1 MHWFKLSSCNT
12 VFFMIFKEFLRLR
25 RYSST
30 FLVPWMQSEKDYE
43 IVVKTLNSVY
53 SIWPDFFFFVLFE
66 NGQFYNVVSTLTN
79 VLKLDVEIENVVS
92 TLSNINHT
100 TLKYTTLIRRWFDVV
115 LLRDVISTER
125 NVETTLKFLLGKNSQ
140 TCAINLPFR
149 SSQNVRIVFC

>member
-1 MHWFKLSSCNT
+1 
-12 VFFMIFKEFLRLR
+12 
-25 RYSST
+25 
-30 FLVPWMQSEKDYE
+30 MQSEKDYE

-53 SIWPDFFFFVLFE
+53 SIWNDFFFFVLFE
-66 NGQFYNVVSTLTN
+66 NGHFYNVVSTLTN

-125 NVETTLKFLLGKNSQ
+125 NVETTLKFLLGKNCLRPALLIYLLGHPK
-140 TCAINLPFR
+140 TLE
-149 SSQNVRIVFC
+149 SSSVKAFITGGSIIL